1 MVHLHWHAPRDNG
14 ARITCYVMRGKQVGG
29 IWQERYSG
37 GADSYVDAEVEGG
50 NKYMY
55 EVRAIN
61 SCGKSNFS
69 QAFTVSVPLVVD
81 PNAKIDVSEELRK
94 GHLWLECWDQRDE
107 RNFWFHTIT
116 GEGGEH
122 EQSEFLRGLVFQ
134 YIVTKPDSVV
144 AMYLLQATG
153 S

>member
-1 MVHLHWHAPRDNG
+1 MDVVRWSGLDLFSNLRLIIPPQTSLPPQDHMLRNEGEEGRRNLAG
-14 ARITCYVMRGKQVGG
+14 KIFRGSGLL
-29 IWQERYSG
+29 RY
-37 GADSYVDAEVEGG
+37 AEVEGG

-69 QAFTVSVPLVVD
+69 QAFTVSIPLVVD

-116 GEGGEH
+116 GEGG
-122 EQSEFLRGLVFQ
+122 GG
-134 YIVTKPDSVV
+134 T
-144 AMYLLQATG
+144 
-153 S
+153 